1 MSSVRQFVF
10 PWTYWNYA
18 PGKLVNFT
26 KYVSRINIVIFTANV
41 FHLSGNLCLSWND
54 KFFLEG
60 WMNRMLVFQNW
71 FSISLNN
78 KANLKNILHLMD
90 VLKHDLLMEGK
101 RKSFLTHLK
110 KQIFLSHSRVIIINW
125 NFKIL
130 NYEKYLILGSSCEF
144 KPIN

>member
-1 MSSVRQFVF
+1 
-10 PWTYWNYA
+10 
-18 PGKLVNFT
+18 
-26 KYVSRINIVIFTANV
+26 
-41 FHLSGNLCLSWND
+41 
-54 KFFLEG
+54 
-60 WMNRMLVFQNW
+60 
-71 FSISLNN
+71 
-78 KANLKNILHLMD
+78 MD